1 MSFPD
6 NQWTV
11 TQCAFVATKLFNLSG
26 LPSTASDK
34 RRHVQESWMACA
46 LDPNNDDFNLQGIP
60 SESDIQHFSERT
72 AQQRERGQIAYAVDQ
87 DSNPIRSSVQQKA
100 PKRQPVYH
108 SNDAKRSDRH
118 YLTFPL
124 TDAKGISNRVMW
136 AYSMALGIKG
146 NKKKRRS
153 KLEQMVRDANS
164 AGIQRPE
171 LGPDGKDWKDCFF
184 TVKL

>member
-6 NQWTV
+6 NHWTV
-11 TQCAFVATKLFNLSG
+11 TQCAFVATMLFNLSNV
-26 LPSTASDK
+26 PSTVSDK
-34 RRHVQESWMACA
+34 RRRVQESWVACA
-46 LDPNNDDFNLQGIP
+46 LDTNSDNFNLNGIP

-72 AQQRERGQIAYAVDQ
+72 AQQREREQMAYAVDQ

-100 PKRQPVYH
+100 TKRQPVYY
-108 SNDAKRSDRH
+108 SNDAERNDRR

-124 TDAKGISNRVMW
+124 TDATGISNRVMW